1 MDLKPSAAAAY
12 PSWWSFITYAAS
24 HLDANGDYS
33 YTSADVNEAVGEIA
47 RNTGTTVSFQEF
59 TGITS
64 LFSIARGMERAADE
78 LTAAPDASPITA
90 RMISEAPYSRSLADQ
105 QAAPQWKLVAEITY
119 RAPDG
124 TTITSWGTGFF
135 QNTLHTSVGALRD
148 EAWLQFSRM
157 LNKRDEQKNTGGE
170 LLNIGRSYLIAV

>member
-170 LLNIGRSYLIAV
+170 LLNIGRLYLIAV